1 MRLHGSTELYNSRYT
16 IEELERWARFIEAWR
31 NGSEPEDARLIC
43 PVRARER
50 GGRDVY
56 CYFDNTDKRH
66 APVNAREL
74 MAMLDVRW
82 KPLEAQA

>member
-16 IEELERWARFIEAWR
+16 SEELERWARFIQAWR
-31 NGSEPEDARLIC
+31 EGDEPEDARLIC
-43 PVRARER
+43 PTRSRARS
-50 GGRDVY
+50 GRDVY

-74 MAMLDVRW
+74 MAL
-82 KPLEAQA
+82 LEEAWTPA